1 MDLGGFSGA
10 VYNAAKEIAL
20 DAFIAHRIGF
30 LDMARVVEA
39 VLERIFVKNTSK
51 ENNFCLENVLN
62 MDQIG
67 RTYAKE
73 EIEKNL

>member
-1 MDLGGFSGA
+1 FSGA

-20 DAFIAHRIGF
+20 DAFIAHRIRF
-30 LDMARVVEA
+30 LDMAKVVEI
-39 VLERIFVKNTSK
+39 VLERIFLKSTSK
-51 ENNFCLENVLN
+51 ENDFCLENVLN

-73 EIEKNL
+73 EVKKFSSFM

>member
-1 MDLGGFSGA
+1 
-10 VYNAAKEIAL
+10 
-20 DAFIAHRIGF
+20 
-30 LDMARVVEA
+30 MARVVEA
-39 VLERIFVKNTSK
+39 ALERIFVKNTSK